1 MRSQRSAISQNILHM
16 TVQKESCHWLYPIKK
31 QGAAK
36 KALSEVKSKQ
46 MLKESGI
53 PLELG
58 VIVTSREEVLA
69 QAENV
74 TFPVVMKIESDDIL
88 HKSDVGGVVL
98 NIRNEKEAVSAYE
111 TILENVKNRAPDAKI
126 NGVLMQNMMPQGTE
140 LILGVKRDAQFG
152 SMLWQDLA
160 VSL

>member
-1 MRSQRSAISQNILHM
+1 MS
-16 TVQKESCHWLYPIKK
+16 
-31 QGAAK
+31 
-36 KALSEVKSKQ
+36 
-46 MLKESGI
+46 
-53 PLELG
+53 
-58 VIVTSREEVLA
+58 IVTSREEVLA

-111 TILENVKNRAPDAKI
+111 TILENVKTGRP
-126 NGVLMQNMMPQGTE
+126 MQNKWRAHAEYDAPGDGTDP
-140 LILGVKRDAQFG
+140 GGKRDAQFG
-152 SMLWQDLA
+152 PMLLGEDLA